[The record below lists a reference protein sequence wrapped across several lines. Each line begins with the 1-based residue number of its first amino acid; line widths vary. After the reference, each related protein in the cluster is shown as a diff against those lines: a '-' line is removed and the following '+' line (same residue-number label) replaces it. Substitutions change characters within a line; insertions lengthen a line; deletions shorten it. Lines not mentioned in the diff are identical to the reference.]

1 MLMNAEEQKRIAKIV
16 NALIDIPL
24 VSEELEQTIFEHAVG
39 MVDRALEDVLPAAF
53 GELLRNAEKG
63 IDKDHARQF
72 STRLVDA
79 VNKRVDLPYLNE
91 EQEQRLLQ
99 TVIDPLV
106 KGMLTGKT
114 LDDLLPQGQ

>member
-39 MVDRALEDVLPAAF
+39 IVDRALEDVLPAAF
-53 GELLRNAEKG
+53 GELLHNAEKG
-63 IDKDHARQF
+63 IDKDHARLFAQ
-72 STRLVDA
+72 RLVDA

>member
-1 MLMNAEEQKRIAKIV
+1 MNQEEQKKIAKIV

-24 VSEELEQTIFEHAVG
+24 VPEEMEETIFIHAVG
-39 MVDRALEDVLPAAF
+39 LVDRALEDVLPAAF
-53 GELLRNAEKG
+53 AELLHNAQNG

-72 STRLVDA
+72 AERLVVA
-79 VNKRVDLPYLNE
+79 VNQKVNLPYLNE

-106 KGMLTGKT
+106 KGMINGKT
-114 LDDLLPQGQ
+114 LNDLLPS

>member
-1 MLMNAEEQKRIAKIV
+1 MLMSQAEQKKIAKIV

-24 VSEELEQTIFEHAVG
+24 VPEEMEQPVFEHAVG
-39 MVDRALEDVLPAAF
+39 LVDRALEDVLPVAF

-72 STRLVDA
+72 ANRLVVA
-79 VNKRVDLPYLNE
+79 VNQKVNLPYLNE
-91 EQEQRLLQ
+91 DQEARLLQ

-106 KGMLTGKT
+106 KGMISGKK
-114 LDDLLPQGQ
+114 LDDLLPLTE